1 MGRNK
6 MLYKNKKAT
15 KEGEVRLKAR
25 NTAEIFIVVFA
36 IFSVLLTVFILSN
49 SLLDFEASH
58 KSSGA
63 IVDIIIP
70 DDAKDVLIDDKTP
83 EYYLRKC
90 VHFLE
95 YAMLGFAV
103 MSFFGALSRKKES
116 GRLHIGG
123 VMCYTLFIAVLDE
136 HLQSFTDR
144 SSSTFD
150 ILLDFS
156 GGICGI
162 LISLVVFF
170 VVVNKLKKRTVST
183 GSDIIK

>member
-15 KEGEVRLKAR
+15 KEGEARLKAR

-90 VHFLE
+90 VHFL
-95 YAMLGFAV
+95 V
-103 MSFFGALSRKKES
+103 
-116 GRLHIGG
+116 
-123 VMCYTLFIAVLDE
+123 
-136 HLQSFTDR
+136 
-144 SSSTFD
+144 
-150 ILLDFS
+150 
-156 GGICGI
+156 
-162 LISLVVFF
+162 
-170 VVVNKLKKRTVST
+170 
-183 GSDIIK
+183 